1 MFIRQLK
8 YLVTLAEIGHF
19 SRAAEACHVS
29 QPALSSAIRKLETE
43 LDLQLVRRGRN
54 YEGMTE
60 AGLRVV
66 GWAQHLLS
74 SYEAMRQETDKA
86 HARLSGTLRIGAIPT
101 AMPVVPYMTAPC
113 QAAFEGINITLLSL
127 PSDEIVRRLD
137 SYDLDLGIT
146 FLDDRALGGFQLHP
160 LFQERYVMVA
170 RDAALLNGKSSLSW
184 AEAAALPLC
193 LLTANMQSRQFIDAA
208 FRSAGARPNVRLET
222 DSIFALYAQIRF
234 SDLCAIIPHSVLSLV
249 ELRQEL
255 TVVPITPEMSRDI
268 GLVLRRQDPHPPI
281 TAAVLAMILQTPLQ
295 ARFDSLISAIY

>member
-8 YLVTLAEIGHF
+8 YLVTLAEVGHF

-43 LDLQLVRRGRN
+43 LNLQLVRRGRN

-60 AGLRVV
+60 AGQRVV

-74 SYEAMRQETDKA
+74 SYDAMRQETDKA
-86 HARLSGTLRIGAIPT
+86 QASLSGTLRIGAIPT
-101 AMPVVPYMTAPC
+101 AMPVVPFMTAPC
-113 QAAFEGINITLLSL
+113 QAAYGGIDITLLSL

-160 LFQERYVMVA
+160 LFDERYVMVA
-170 RDAALLNGKSSLSW
+170 RDGALFQGKSTLSW
-184 AEAAALPLC
+184 AEAAQLPLC
-193 LLTANMQSRQFIDAA
+193 LLTTNMQSRQFIDAA
-208 FRSAGARPNVRLET
+208 FRTAGARPNVRLET

-255 TVVPITPEMSRDI
+255 TVVALTPAMSREI

-281 TAAVLAMILQTPLQ
+281 TAAVLAMMLQLPLQ

>member
-43 LDLQLVRRGRN
+43 LDLHLVRRGRK

-60 AGLRVV
+60 AGMRVV

-101 AMPVVPYMTAPC
+101 AMPVVPYLTAPC
-113 QAAFEGINITLLSL
+113 QQAYSGINITLLSL
-127 PSDEIVRRLD
+127 PSDEIIRRLD
-137 SYDLDLGIT
+137 SYDLDLGLT
-146 FLDDRALGGFQLHP
+146 FLDDRALGGFQLHS
-160 LFQERYVMVA
+160 LFEERYVMVA
-170 RDAALLNGKSSLSW
+170 RDAALLGGRTTLTWS
-184 AEAAALPLC
+184 EAAALPLC
-193 LLTANMQSRQFIDAA
+193 LLTANMQSRQVIDAA
-208 FRSAGARPNVRLET
+208 FRSAGARPSVKLET

-255 TVVPITPEMSRDI
+255 TIVPITPEISRDI
-268 GLVLRRQDPHPPI
+268 GLVLRRQDPPSPI
-281 TAAVLAMILQTPLQ
+281 TAAVLAMMLKTPLQ
-295 ARFDSLISAIY
+295 ARFDSLINTIY